1 MTSAPE
7 TWTPAERARAN
18 VAAMQL
24 LADLGRAPRPLT
36 AHDRR
41 TLGAYSGWGG
51 LSLTKLAPRFPEGVP
66 PPDARQL
73 IHDYY
78 TPQAVWDA
86 VARAVTESLSLKDVV
101 NDHGRILALEP
112 SVGVG
117 RALSAFAGVLPDEVE
132 WHAVEYSAL
141 SAAVFRALFPA
152 VDLHVGP
159 FEAWVAEH
167 GASFAGKLG
176 LVISNP
182 PYGERGAAVTKDP
195 EREYRGPVADAYA
208 YFLRRGLDLLKP
220 NGLGVFL
227 IPSAFLTGMAKD
239 QIELRRAVLRRHH
252 LSAAFRLPSGIFAG
266 ASGERGKATTYGHV
280 LNTDLLFFRARGGE
294 LPVIDGADAFIVDG
308 DYYAQFPRH
317 VLGREVGGRYG
328 KPTPPTTAT
337 LKPAERSAPLDGS
350 HLDRPLGIR
359 FARGASESDTADVY
373 VADAEAA
380 TDGPLSAAEMVGAI
394 SGGKE
399 AASLRV
405 DPGAGKV
412 VVIVRTGGTSE
423 RTVEIAPPAYQ
434 IVGEFEGLPAEIAE
448 RPVCTTCEVQPLKP
462 GRRAAAAA
470 EAAPAAPTTATTTS
484 AALPGADLDHRFA
497 RAAALGRRARKYL
510 TAVAAQDL
518 EVPALAWRELHEVLS
533 EWAKKAG
540 PPSLIPDLVRL
551 AQANADIQQFIAVFE
566 RGTTELIPALRTKPV
581 WEPRYRGRPNDVV
594 ALAEW
599 TYRQRRTVTPADL
612 GKLDLGPLFA
622 AGWAEDE
629 GRYYPERVYYYGDLW
644 PKYDRAR
651 VRADLGDAQAAEQ
664 TRRLLAAIN
673 PAIFDDI
680 DGVSPRQGWV
690 PLSLIEEWLAPANIG
705 GKTPKLDR
713 SRGVIEVEG
722 KPLEEAS
729 DATGVSVV
737 IEMILAWINHMRGEF
752 RPKVPEK
759 KFGVGD
765 FAGIDMGGDPD
776 GPKTIGRIVKITRYG
791 ASFPHANI
799 ESDGAFQFELAIEDQ
814 PNVTV
819 PVAQI
824 RPLSLDEVRL
834 AYAAFWERSFREWI
848 AQDAG
853 RRAQIELA
861 YHRTFQGYRAP
872 RAEVEPLPM
881 ARWAGPP
888 LHNYQTAAVR
898 RALEQRGGLIG
909 HDVGLGKTYE
919 GLAAVAMARQEG
931 WARRPIIIAP
941 GALAWKWLKDARNV
955 LPDYAVEVIG
965 SKRKLITRGPR
976 KGLVTSE
983 PDSPAERATKW
994 SRFMGGEYDFVVL
1007 TESAVPRT
1015 RMSDQA
1021 LQSYVMRKASI
1032 RRQMILRK
1040 RIGKKRGTSEREDA
1054 VRVEGVAGWVAEL
1067 FELPE
1072 GWKYDPGI
1080 TREDLG
1086 IDFVAIDE
1094 MHRNKNRDMPE
1105 EREGGLPKYMG
1116 NTGTGSA
1123 RAWQLDARLSTV
1135 RTKTGGAGVLGL
1147 TATPWKNGPHEAYVA
1162 ITYIDDQAFA
1172 RRRISNLEEYID
1184 RYIHTELREVI
1195 DSAGEL
1201 DLRSAVVGFKNLHEL
1216 RDIFFQYADIKTAED
1231 VGLPLPEA
1239 KPTQIKV
1246 DLDPRQ
1252 ERKFVKYLDLIR
1264 EFRKNPEK
1272 GNPLGLMAR
1281 LNLVAIHAELDEGY
1295 GWRDEPGRDPKFD
1308 PTGRLLDPGKRARID
1323 ARKVDNPHSPKF
1335 DALAAQ
1341 IKALSGC
1348 GHLVFIDNVAAHVWI
1363 KMVLVEAGIPEE
1375 RIAILNAESVKGTE
1389 ERLRVA
1395 ERFNGVP
1402 AMING
1407 EVVDDLSQAGPDDVV
1422 TEPVEP
1428 IFDVLIANEV
1438 AYEGVDLQQHTCMV
1452 HHLDLPYEPA
1462 TLNQRNGR
1470 AVRQGSKR
1478 EAMPINYYI
1487 ANRSLDGFRFGL
1499 IYGKRG
1505 WMEALIKG
1513 SARTTNNPGAAENIS
1528 IEDVLIEL
1536 TRDPQEAA
1544 ALRAMQIEARQEAAR
1559 RKVAKAA
1566 VATLRAAAGRYAL
1579 ARDTTEPMRAGTL
1592 RADAEKLLAQLGDV
1606 DPKAWPWKGWAAAV
1620 AEHNMLVQPTGA
1632 PVYETLRVAV
1642 PDPLDPSRT
1651 EFLEFGK
1658 TDGQVIGV
1666 RRAGSVTW
1674 AALKAQ
1680 DLAKYDL
1687 RPEHR
1692 DAALASWPAEDAP
1705 LANAMRGQID
1715 GFYRG
1720 PDGWRKLGWAHAT
1733 DAFVERAWAR
1743 FGEETLKRMET
1754 FVASAMPFRVPV
1766 LFDDGVI
1773 GFGLGPRAGRRP
1785 TRVFPP
1791 TGAGWE
1797 EFLRAAV
1804 AGDKLPGSSGRSAVA
1819 EFGYWWWGRRT
1830 PRDLFRAA
1838 EFAEAVDQLRKGIV
1852 ELDAEVARASEAT
1865 RDEAAQRAAETII
1878 RRALAASV
1886 LGSIDDALMGRVAQA
1901 LALVSDD
1908 RPFTSGASVERVQA
1922 LITLRT
1928 RAQALAQRAA
1938 AAAAATGTEVP
1949 VSRKAPPTTRPAAPT
1964 SLRLLPPPAEPTTVR
1979 PAASAR
1985 PAGLRVVPPAP
1996 PSSVRPSVRAVVPVA
2011 DEDDDLSGALEL
2023 DADFLSALELD
2034 DEDDLRSALELDDD
2048 EDLTAALALD

>member
-7 TWTPAERARAN
+7 TWTAAQRARAN

-24 LADLGRAPRPLT
+24 VADLARAPRPLT
-36 AHDRR
+36 AQDREALR
-41 TLGAYSGWGG
+41 AYSGWGG
-51 LSLTKLAPRFPEGVP
+51 LSLAKLAPRFPEGVP

-86 VARAVTESLSLKDVV
+86 VARAVFEDLSLSDVM
-101 NDHGRILALEP
+101 NDHGRIIALEP
-112 SVGVG
+112 SVGIG
-117 RALSAFAGVLPDEVE
+117 RALSAFAAVLPDEME
-132 WHAVEYSAL
+132 WHAVEYSNL
-141 SAAVFRALFPA
+141 SATLFRALFPS

-159 FEAWVAEH
+159 FEEWVVDH
-167 GASFAGKLG
+167 GAALAGKLG
-176 LVISNP
+176 LVVSNP
-182 PYGERGAAVTKDP
+182 PYGERGAAKTKDP
-195 EREYRGPVADAYA
+195 EREYRGPVDDAYA
-208 YFLRRGLDLLKP
+208 YFLRRALDLLKP

-227 IPSAFLTGMAKD
+227 IPSAFLTGTAKE
-239 QIELRRAVLRRHH
+239 QVELRRLVLRRHH
-252 LSAAFRLPSGIFAG
+252 LSAAFRLPSGLFAG
-266 ASGERGKATTYGHV
+266 ATAASDRGKVSTFGRI

-294 LPVIDGADAFIVDG
+294 LPHIDGSDAFIVDG
-308 DYYAQFPRH
+308 DYYAQFPH
-317 VLGREVGGRYG
+317 NVLGREVGGRYG
-328 KPTPPTTAT
+328 KPVEPLITSPM
-337 LKPAERSAPLDGS
+337 LGERGDALDVS
-350 HLDRPLGIR
+350 RLDRPLTVR
-359 FARGASESDTADVY
+359 FARGAVAGDTADVY
-373 VADAEAA
+373 VTDAGIHADAPVPGAHK
-380 TDGPLSAAEMVGAI
+380 VGAI
-394 SGGKE
+394 TG
-399 AASLRV
+399 ADPTALRI
-405 DPGAGKV
+405 DPGSGQ
-412 VVIVRTGGTSE
+412 VVILVRTGGTAE
-423 RTVEIAPPAYQ
+423 RTIEVAPPAYQ
-434 IVGEFEGLPAEIAE
+434 IVGEFDGLPREIKE
-448 RPVCTTCEVQPLKP
+448 RPVCTTCEVQPLKR
-462 GRRAAAAA
+462 GRRASAASD
-470 EAAPAAPTTATTTS
+470 AAPAAPPAADGGAPVAASTA
-484 AALPGADLDHRFA
+484 AAQNAGLDHRFA

-510 TAVAAQDL
+510 AAVAAQDL
-518 EVPALAWRELHEVLS
+518 EVPALAWRELHEALS
-533 EWAKKAG
+533 EWAKQAG
-540 PPSLIPDLVRL
+540 PPSLIPDLLRL
-551 AQANADIQQFIAVFE
+551 AKANNDIQQFIALFE
-566 RGTTELIPALRTKPV
+566 RGTTQLIPALRTKPV
-581 WEPRYRGRPNDVV
+581 WEPRYRGRSDDVV

-599 TYRQRRTVTPADL
+599 TYRQRRSVTRADL
-612 GKLDLGPLFA
+612 GKLDPGPLFA

-629 GRYYPERVYYYGDLW
+629 GRYYPERIYYYGDLW
-644 PKYDRAR
+644 PKYDRAKLR
-651 VRADLGDAQAAEQ
+651 GDLGETQAAAQASK
-664 TRRLLAAIN
+664 LLTAIN
-673 PAIFDDI
+673 PALFDDI

-705 GKTPKLDR
+705 GKPPKLDR

-737 IEMILAWINHMRGEF
+737 IEMILAWINHNRGEF
-752 RPKVPEK
+752 RPKTPEK

-765 FAGIDMGGDPD
+765 FAGIDLGGDPD
-776 GPKTIGRIVKITRYG
+776 GPKVVGRIVKITRYG
-791 ASFPHANI
+791 GSFPSANI
-799 ESDGAFQFELAIEDQ
+799 EADGAFQFEMAVEDQ
-814 PNVTV
+814 PNVV
-819 PVAQI
+819 VNAGQI
-824 RPLSLDEVRL
+824 RPLSLDEMRL

-872 RAEVEPLPM
+872 RAEVEPLPI

-888 LHNYQTAAVR
+888 LHDYQTAAVR
-898 RALEQRGGLIG
+898 RVLEQRGGLIG

-976 KGLVTSE
+976 KGLITSE
-983 PDSPAERATKW
+983 PDTPAERATKW
-994 SRFMGGEYDFVVL
+994 SRFMGGEYDFVIL

-1015 RMSDQA
+1015 RMSDRA
-1021 LQSYVMRKASI
+1021 LQSYVIRKASI

-1040 RIGKKRGTSEREDA
+1040 RTAKKRTSEREDA
-1054 VRVEGVAGWVAEL
+1054 VRMEGVAGWVAEL

-1080 TREDLG
+1080 TWEDLG

-1135 RTKTGGAGVLGL
+1135 RAKTGGAGVLGL

-1172 RRRISNLEEYID
+1172 RRRINNLEEYID
-1184 RYIHTELREVI
+1184 RYILTEMREVI
-1195 DSAGEL
+1195 DASGEL

-1216 RDIFFQYADIKTAED
+1216 RDIFYQYADIKTAED

-1246 DLDPRQ
+1246 DLDARQ
-1252 ERKFVKYLDLIR
+1252 ESKFVRYLERIR
-1264 EFRKNPEK
+1264 EFRKNPAK
-1272 GNPLGLMAR
+1272 GNPLGYMAR
-1281 LNLVAIHAELDEGY
+1281 LNLVAIHPDLDEGY
-1295 GWRDEPGRDPKFD
+1295 GWRDEPGREPKFD
-1308 PTGRLLDPGKRARID
+1308 ATGRLLDPGKRAKID
-1323 ARKVDNPHSPKF
+1323 ARKIENPHSPKF

-1341 IKALSGC
+1341 IKAVPGC
-1348 GHLVFIDNVAAHVWI
+1348 GHIVFIDTVAAHVWI
-1363 KMVLVEAGIPEE
+1363 KMVLIEAGIPEE
-1375 RIAILNAESVKGTE
+1375 RIAILNAESVKGTD

-1407 EVVDDLSQAGPDDVV
+1407 EIVSDLSKAGPDDVV

-1428 IFDVLIANEV
+1428 VFDVLIANEV
-1438 AYEGVDLQQHTCMV
+1438 AYEGVDLQRHTCMV

-1536 TRDPQEAA
+1536 TRDPEEAA
-1544 ALRAMQIEARQEAAR
+1544 ALRALQIRARQEAQR
-1559 RKVAKAA
+1559 RKVGKAA

-1579 ARDTTEPMRAGTL
+1579 ARDTADTMRAGTL
-1592 RADAEKLLAQLGDV
+1592 RADAEKLLAQLADV

-1620 AEHNMLVQPTGA
+1620 AEYNMLVPTTGA
-1632 PVYETLRVAV
+1632 PVYETLRVGY
-1642 PDPLDPSRT
+1642 PDPVDPSRLQ
-1651 EFLEFGK
+1651 FLEFGK
-1658 TDGQVIGV
+1658 TDGQVIGA
-1666 RRAGSVTW
+1666 RRAGSATW
-1674 AALKAQ
+1674 TALKVP
-1680 DLAKYDL
+1680 DLGKYDL

-1692 DAALASWPAEDAP
+1692 EVAEKSWPAEDES
-1705 LANAMRGQID
+1705 LATSLRTQLRN
-1715 GFYRG
+1715 FYQG
-1720 PDGWRKLGWAHAT
+1720 PEAWTRLGWAHAT
-1733 DAFVERAWAR
+1733 DAFVDSAWER
-1743 FGEETLKRMET
+1743 FGAEIVTRMET
-1754 FVASAMPFRVPV
+1754 LAASAMPFRAPV
-1766 LFDDGVI
+1766 LFDDGVV
-1773 GFGLGPRAGRRP
+1773 GFGLMPRAGRRYI
-1785 TRVFPP
+1785 RLFPP
-1791 TGAGWE
+1791 TVAGWE

-1804 AGDKLPGSSGRSAVA
+1804 AGDKLPGSAGRAA
-1819 EFGYWWWGRRT
+1819 IFETGQWWWGRRV

-1838 EFAEAVDQLRKGIV
+1838 EFAEALDDLRRGI
-1852 ELDAEVARASEAT
+1852 EQLDAAPSGEQASASDT
-1865 RDEAAQRAAETII
+1865 VI
-1878 RRALAASV
+1878 RRAISATM
-1886 LGSIDDALMGRVAQA
+1886 LGPLDDALMARVAQA
-1901 LALVSDD
+1901 LATIRDD
-1908 RPFTSGASVERVQA
+1908 GVFTKGAGVERVQG
-1922 LITLRT
+1922 LISLRT
-1928 RAQALAQRAA
+1928 RAEAMASATKAPASARAPASAKAPASALP
-1938 AAAAATGTEVP
+1938 AAT
-1949 VSRKAPPTTRPAAPT
+1949 STRPTPA
-1964 SLRLLPPPAEPTTVR
+1964 SLRALPALPTAVR
-1979 PAASAR
+1979 PAASVR
-1985 PAGLRVVPPAP
+1985 PASLRVVPPPP
-1996 PSSVRPSVRAVVPVA
+1996 PSSVRPSARALLA
-2011 DEDDDLSGALEL
+2011 EDDEDDDLAGALEL
-2023 DADFLSALELD
+2023 DEDFMNALELD
-2034 DEDDLRSALELDDD
+2034 DEDDLSAALELDDE